1 MNEILLTLKSRF
13 ATHTERH
20 PFLGWDDVLQLFDK
34 NPRAL
39 KTLDMM
45 EETKGEPDIFQ
56 LSKTDPILLT
66 DFSDQS
72 PLGRVNCCYDEEART
87 KRKKFPPS
95 TSAAEMAAKMGA
107 RLITEEEYLQVQRVA
122 VLDSATSSWLYTPPS
137 VRKLGGALT
146 GDYRYGRVFIYHSGA
161 DAYYG
166 VRGFR
171 AVLEL

>member
-1 MNEILLTLKSRF
+1 MNETLLILQSRF
-13 ATHTERH
+13 AAHMQRH
-20 PFLGWDDVLQLFDK
+20 PFLSWEDVIKLFDQ
-34 NPRAL
+34 NPQANE
-39 KTLDMM
+39 TLRMM

-66 DFSDQS
+66 DFSDKS
-72 PLGRVNCCYDEEART
+72 PLGRVNCCYDEEARV

-95 TSAAEMAAKMGA
+95 TSAAEMAVKMSA
-107 RLITEEEYLQVQRVA
+107 RLMKEEEYCQVQRVA

-137 VRKLGGALT
+137 VRKPGGALT

>member
-1 MNEILLTLKSRF
+1 MNETLLIVQSRF
-13 ATHTERH
+13 AAHMQRH
-20 PFLGWDDVLQLFDK
+20 PFLDWAVVLKLFDQ
-34 NPRAL
+34 NTSAL
-39 KTLDMM
+39 KALEWM

-66 DFSDQS
+66 DFSDKS
-72 PLGRVNCCYDEEART
+72 PIGRVNCCYDEEARI
-87 KRKKFPPS
+87 KRKKFPPL
-95 TSAAEMAAKMGA
+95 TSATELAAKMGV
-107 RLITEEEYLQVQRVA
+107 RLMTEEEYLQVQQVA
-122 VLDSATSSWLYTPPS
+122 ILDSATSSWLYTPPA